1 MESDK
6 TPTTPYNTFK
16 NYLYHT
22 TNKQIYQQI
31 KIENNQ
37 ITFWYQRHE
46 DDKFIVEKIHKQYPK
61 IND

>member
-46 DDKFIVEKIHKQYPK
+46 DDKFVVEKSS
-61 IND
+61 